1 MQSSKIRMIFLEYF
15 KSKNHMIEPGASL
28 IPHND
33 PTLLWINSGV
43 AALKKY
49 FDGSIKPANPRIVN
63 VQKSIRTNDIE
74 NVGKTARHHTF
85 FEMLGN
91 FSIGDYF
98 KKDAIIYA
106 WEFLTSPEWMGFD
119 PEKLYVSV
127 HPTDQEAYDLWVNVI
142 GFNPNK
148 ILKSEDNYW
157 QIGDGPCGPNSEIYV
172 DRGIEYDPEGLGEKL
187 FFDEIDNERYVE
199 IWNIVFSQY
208 NGVEGQDRSTYKELP
223 QKNIDTG
230 MGFERL
236 CCVAQQVPTNYDTD
250 IFMPIIQAIAEMTKK
265 EYSEYPMAYRVIAD
279 HIRTVVFALSDGALF
294 SNEGRGYVLRRLLRR
309 AVRYGIKLDIQK
321 DFLKDLVGVVT
332 SVMGDFYTDLKGNQ
346 ALIESLIEAEEK
358 RFKNTLSDG
367 EALLIS
373 KIKQLKNNTL
383 DGVSAFTL
391 YDTYGFPLELTQE
404 ICQEHDIDVDL
415 DGFNQQMK
423 QQQERARNARVDSE
437 SMSAQSEDL
446 LAFVEPSEFVGYTQT
461 KVQANIIGLFKNQ
474 SRVDELVGEG
484 FVMFNQTPFYAESGG
499 QIADS
504 GCIESNGTKID
515 VIDVIKA
522 PNKQHLH
529 KVQTTSP
536 LQVGQS
542 VTLTVDVVKRN
553 NIRAN
558 HTLAHLLQAALKST
572 LGDHVHQA
580 GSYVGDQY
588 MRFDFTHFKKVEHNQ
603 LKEIENWMN
612 QQIFDHLDV
621 STQYMELEKAKE
633 SGAVA
638 LFNEKYESLVRVVQV
653 GDVSMELCG
662 GTHVTNTSDIG
673 IAKVISE
680 ESIGSGIRRIVC
692 KSKHGAYEE
701 FQHAI
706 SQLETIAETLHV
718 PTVANIE
725 EKVQQLH
732 EIHLQQQK
740 EVTLLQ
746 AKITQQQALALTIGA
761 TDINGTSVVFK
772 RIDNQPFKSL
782 KSMVETGLRNLD
794 RGLIFLCATDGNQV
808 MFVSGCTKNLIGQQV
823 DCSAL
828 VKEAAMIT
836 GGNGGGRKDLA
847 QAGGKDLSKIDEAMD
862 VVYKKIVEVL

>member
-1 MQSSKIRMIFLEYF
+1 MV
-15 KSKNHMIEPGASL
+15 EPGASL

-49 FDGSIKPANPRIVN
+49 FDGTIKPANPRIVN

-98 KKDAIIYA
+98 KEEAIKYA
-106 WEFLTSPEWMGFD
+106 WEFLTSPKWMGFD
-119 PEKLYVSV
+119 ADKLYVSV
-127 HPTDQEAYDLWVNVI
+127 HPTDQEAYDIWVNVI
-142 GFNPNK
+142 GFNPEK

-157 QIGDGPCGPNSEIYV
+157 QIGDGPCGPNSEIYF
-172 DRGIEYDPEGLGEKL
+172 DRGVEYDPEGLGEKL

-199 IWNIVFSQY
+199 VWNIVFSQY

-250 IFMPIIQAIAEMTKK
+250 IFMPIIEAIAKMTTKQYK
-265 EYSEYPMAYRVIAD
+265 QHPMAYRVIAD

-309 AVRYGIKLDIQK
+309 AVRYGIKLEIQK
-321 DFLKDLVGVVT
+321 DFLKDLVGDVI
-332 SVMGDFYTDLKGNQ
+332 SVMGDFYTDLIGNQ
-346 ALIESLIEAEEK
+346 TLIESLIEAEEK

-367 EALLIS
+367 EALLMS
-373 KIKQLKNNTL
+373 KIKQLDTKIL

-404 ICQEHDIDVDL
+404 ICQEHGIDVDL

-423 QQQERARNARVDSE
+423 LQQERARNARVDSE

-446 LAFVEPSEFVGYTQT
+446 LAFVEPSDFVGYTET
-461 KVQANIIGLFKNQ
+461 TVQAKIIGLFKNQ
-474 SRVDELVGEG
+474 SLVEELSGEG
-484 FVMFNQTPFYAESGG
+484 FVVVDQTPFYAESGG

-504 GCIESNGTKID
+504 GYIESNGTTID

-529 KVQTTSP
+529 KVKTEST
-536 LQVGQS
+536 LRVGQS
-542 VTLTVDVVKRN
+542 VTLTIDDVKRN
-553 NIRAN
+553 DIRAN
-558 HTLAHLLQAALKST
+558 HTLAHLLQAALKNT

-588 MRFDFTHFKKVEHNQ
+588 MRFDFTHFKKVEHDQ

-612 QQIFDHLDV
+612 QHIFNHLHV
-621 STQYMELEKAKE
+621 TTQYMELEKAKE

-662 GTHVTNTSDIG
+662 GTHVSNTSDIG
-673 IAKVISE
+673 IAKIISE

-692 KSKHGAYEE
+692 KSKQGAYNE

-706 SQLETIAETLHV
+706 SQLEAIAKTLNVPTIAT
-718 PTVANIE
+718 IE
-725 EKVQQLH
+725 DKVQQLH
-732 EIHLQQQK
+732 ENHLQQQK
-740 EVTLLQ
+740 EVSLLQ

-761 TDINGTSVVFK
+761 KDINGTSVVFK
-772 RIDNQPFKSL
+772 RIDNQPFKPL

-794 RGLIFLCATDGNQV
+794 RGLIFLCATEGNQI
-808 MFVSGCTKNLIGQQV
+808 MFVSGCTKNLVDQQI

-847 QAGGKDLSKIDEAMD
+847 QAGGKDMSKLEEAMD

>member
-1 MQSSKIRMIFLEYF
+1 
-15 KSKNHMIEPGASL
+15 
-28 IPHND
+28 
-33 PTLLWINSGV
+33 
-43 AALKKY
+43 
-49 FDGSIKPANPRIVN
+49 
-63 VQKSIRTNDIE
+63 
-74 NVGKTARHHTF
+74 
-85 FEMLGN
+85 
-91 FSIGDYF
+91 
-98 KKDAIIYA
+98 
-106 WEFLTSPEWMGFD
+106 
-119 PEKLYVSV
+119 
-127 HPTDQEAYDLWVNVI
+127 
-142 GFNPNK
+142 
-148 ILKSEDNYW
+148 
-157 QIGDGPCGPNSEIYV
+157 
-172 DRGIEYDPEGLGEKL
+172 
-187 FFDEIDNERYVE
+187 
-199 IWNIVFSQY
+199 
-208 NGVEGQDRSTYKELP
+208 
-223 QKNIDTG
+223 
-230 MGFERL
+230 
-236 CCVAQQVPTNYDTD
+236 
-250 IFMPIIQAIAEMTKK
+250 
-265 EYSEYPMAYRVIAD
+265 
-279 HIRTVVFALSDGALF
+279 
-294 SNEGRGYVLRRLLRR
+294 
-309 AVRYGIKLDIQK
+309 
-321 DFLKDLVGVVT
+321 
-332 SVMGDFYTDLKGNQ
+332 
-346 ALIESLIEAEEK
+346 
-358 RFKNTLSDG
+358 
-367 EALLIS
+367 
-373 KIKQLKNNTL
+373 
-383 DGVSAFTL
+383 
-391 YDTYGFPLELTQE
+391 
-404 ICQEHDIDVDL
+404 
-415 DGFNQQMK
+415 
-423 QQQERARNARVDSE
+423 
-437 SMSAQSEDL
+437 
-446 LAFVEPSEFVGYTQT
+446 
-461 KVQANIIGLFKNQ
+461 LFKNQ

-504 GCIESNGTKID
+504 GCIESNGSIID
-515 VIDVIKA
+515 VLDVIKA

-529 KVQTTSP
+529 KIQTESP
-536 LQVGQS
+536 LKVGQS

-588 MRFDFTHFKKVEHNQ
+588 MRFDFTHFKKVELNQ